1 MVSIFLADIL
11 YLIHIVVTIII
22 FFGNFFLPIKY
33 LPHLS
38 VLIIVIMLNWSI
50 DDTCILTKMENYFRT
65 GHWVSI
71 SAREE
76 NAPEF
81 FRPLIYKITGIQM
94 SRQKASN
101 LNQFLFLTILLI
113 TLLRIF
119 YRMKI

>member
-1 MVSIFLADIL
+1 
-11 YLIHIVVTIII
+11 
-22 FFGNFFLPIKY
+22 
-33 LPHLS
+33 
-38 VLIIVIMLNWSI
+38 MLNWSI